1 MAILGQINPEHIDL
15 KEMIMS
21 SKVLDEMQK
30 TQLLILATKVGKDE
44 MINLYNVLNQEKE
57 QLNSIHS
64 NYQKLIEKYENL
76 TAELD
81 ADAKEKAEADK
92 ILERLNNF

>member
-21 SKVLDEMQK
+21 SKVLDELQK
-30 TQLLILATKVGKDE
+30 TQFLILATKVGKDE